1 MKLKEKTK
9 FIFILTSSTKVEDRF
24 LYDAELCLRILTLK
38 GVNLSDVIIATD
50 ADENMVLAKC
60 STMQGATFI
69 NSQQLLNTINTLK
82 CPNLIILTDCHGS
95 IRGIDAK
102 HPIMPYPLTEA
113 IKMNRTLKN
122 VIVFFGQC
130 YAGIYNWVDI
140 TTPHKNIVYIGAT
153 GFDSSLSYGMD
164 QIPWSANI
172 SLVALGQW
180 LHSPVDID
188 GDGSLTVMDLFKY
201 IAWFTNSV
209 TDNIEKKQ
217 TSDLVDAKVDLK
229 LAMKESEKSTDMKA
243 KLEQEAIEALG
254 NYIVPHQT
262 PWILNAKC
270 AQKIHFD

>member
-1 MKLKEKTK
+1 MKLNSKTK

-24 LYDAELCLRILTLK
+24 LYDAELCLRVLLHK
-38 GVNLSDVIIATD
+38 GASLSDVIIATD
-50 ADENMVLAKC
+50 SDESIVLAKC
-60 STMQGATFI
+60 SSMIGATFVT
-69 NSQQLLNTINTLK
+69 SQQLLSTIHELK
-82 CPNLIILTDCHGS
+82 CNNLIILTDCHGS

-113 IKMNRTLKN
+113 IKQNCALKN

-140 TTPHKNIVYIGAT
+140 TDSHKNIVYIGAT
-153 GFDSSLSYGMD
+153 GFDSSLSYGMA

-180 LHSPVDID
+180 LHTPVDID
-188 GDGSLTVMDLFKY
+188 GDGSLTVRDLFKY

-209 TDNIEKKQ
+209 TDEIEKKQ

-229 LAMKESEKSTDMKA
+229 IAMKEQGKSTDTMA

-270 AQKIHFD
+270 AQKIHFE